1 MKSTLDSLKSVF
13 NEFRRKPSLGATE
26 VRLLS
31 QDKNV
36 QKRWK
41 VDSQAKHKF
50 DFQGLFFWREE
61 DPRRRNNFT
70 LGLHAGNVGPC
81 GAQVKKSRERIK
93 NDERQKQKCN
103 LGPSAPF

>member
-1 MKSTLDSLKSVF
+1 M
-13 NEFRRKPSLGATE
+13 GATE

-50 DFQGLFFWREE
+50 RSCFPGERKILDDGT
-61 DPRRRNNFT
+61 T
-70 LGLHAGNVGPC
+70 L
-81 GAQVKKSRERIK
+81 R
-93 NDERQKQKCN
+93 
-103 LGPSAPF
+103 

>member
-50 DFQGLFFWREE
+50 RGCFPGGRKILDSGT
-61 DPRRRNNFT
+61 T
-70 LGLHAGNVGPC
+70 L
-81 GAQVKKSRERIK
+81 R
-93 NDERQKQKCN
+93 
-103 LGPSAPF
+103 

>member
-1 MKSTLDSLKSVF
+1 M
-13 NEFRRKPSLGATE
+13 GATE

-41 VDSQAKHKF
+41 VDSQAKHIF

-70 LGLHAGNVGPC
+70 LGLHAENVGPC
-81 GAQVKKSRERIK
+81 GAQVMKSRERIK
-93 NDERQKQKCN
+93 NGGRRKQKYN
-103 LGPSAPF
+103 LGPSAPFYLS

>member
-50 DFQGLFFWREE
+50 RGCFPGERKILDDGT
-61 DPRRRNNFT
+61 T
-70 LGLHAGNVGPC
+70 LH
-81 GAQVKKSRERIK
+81 
-93 NDERQKQKCN
+93 
-103 LGPSAPF
+103 

>member
-1 MKSTLDSLKSVF
+1 M
-13 NEFRRKPSLGATE
+13 GATE

-41 VDSQAKHKF
+41 VDSQAKHIF

-70 LGLHAGNVGPC
+70 LGLHQGRNMVY
-81 GAQVKKSRERIK
+81 
-93 NDERQKQKCN
+93 
-103 LGPSAPF
+103 LGPIDPYLLAVTLIPEPHFPQNFDP